1 MPVAR
6 MSNSAMLNKL
16 ASGGGQD
23 FGVPRNW
30 TQATYGSGWPIRPVN
45 APRDQE
51 LPRSIDYPISVN
63 SSLNPRTG
71 WGLMSFAALYE
82 AYMNV
87 TEIANPV
94 STFWRTMTS
103 FRPRLIDSSGNE
115 VKNHEFSWMT
125 VSPNR
130 KDPFSVWLTRFL
142 KSSKIYDAPALFF
155 GTDSNGQINLMDYVD
170 GSTLFVIIDEY
181 GHIPAPESVEA
192 YYNNY
197 YAKPHNPAVT
207 QNGANQAAGTIEQWL
222 QQFQLRVQQ
231 NKPVPTKI
239 PAFTQIIKG
248 TPFAWWDQDQI
259 WYTPTSPRVNAPYGE
274 SFIENAWSWIQLI
287 VSITAFELG
296 HYKTGNMPEGFMTL
310 PEKQYNSPASI
321 LAAEIAYNARMSS
334 NAATERMRLRM
345 FPDGTKYIPTKK
357 PDFPL
362 PLYKTAVQNVLHAA
376 GIPPSEYG
384 DVPGQG
390 LGGKGF
396 KEGSLDDLQRNM
408 INPAR
413 AFIAAPFNNVLTRCG
428 VTDVTFDLAYPI
440 EEIDPGQLK
449 QDVYEGM
456 AHGVLT
462 MNDAQAQ
469 LKMKPIGDP
478 NDPNNIANMHL
489 IAMGNN
495 VYVIERMDVQNGLA
509 VPAFNGAGQGGNNP
523 PAGPETA
530 MEQDGGQHSGQDFNT
545 IQSAIRH
552 AMESGTLDGKTIS
565 IPSGKKLVAKVAP
578 VNSLHEHNETIVDML
593 NDYAEGQTAEL
604 PVETV
609 ESTVSTPSTRP
620 ADKVIFTSVK
630 LDKHCGVCPDDD
642 DYFGAPISREITL
655 PFPNLN
661 HANGVEIVAMTPG
674 GGLPPKAAL
683 WKPEGDEVEALQD
696 WIGGPQYPR
705 EEAAYLLDRALGFMM
720 VPVAYVTWADNEAGA
735 AVYYTFGAG
744 AALDMSQYAPAW
756 LERAAVFDY
765 ISGQIDRG
773 YHHNMLSH
781 PDDPTRPVLID
792 NGLSFP
798 VDPLHKPDSIFCEAW
813 TGMPLSDDTAMA
825 VQMLLGD
832 ASVWSDIQ
840 RLVGLQAT
848 QNARIR
854 AQRVIEMRIVP
865 PCEATNVA
873 S

>member
-6 MSNSAMLNKL
+6 MSPASSMRKL
-16 ASGGGQD
+16 LSGGGQD
-23 FGVPRNW
+23 FGIPNRW

-45 APRDQE
+45 APKDQD
-51 LPRSIDYPISVN
+51 LPRSIDYPIAVN

-103 FRPRLIDSSGNE
+103 FKPRLVDPSGNE
-115 VKNHEFSWMT
+115 VKGHPFSWMT
-125 VSPNR
+125 DSPDR
-130 KDPFSVWLTRFL
+130 HTPFSVWLTWFL
-142 KSSKIYDAPALFF
+142 KSAKIYDAPALYF
-155 GTDSNGQINLMDYVD
+155 GTGDDGMIDRMEYVD

-181 GHIPAPESVEA
+181 GHIPAPESLDA
-192 YYNNY
+192 YYKNY
-197 YAKPHNPAVT
+197 QAKPHPQST
-207 QNGANQAAGTIEQWL
+207 QNTISGVAGTLEEWL
-222 QQFQLRVQQ
+222 KQLELRIRQ

-334 NAATERMRLRM
+334 NAPTERMRLRM

-413 AFIAAPFNNVLTRCG
+413 AFIAAPFNNVLTRCN
-428 VTDVTFDLAYPI
+428 VTDVRFDMGYPV
-440 EEIDPGQLK
+440 EEIDPAQLK

-478 NDPNNIANMHL
+478 NDPDNIANMHL

-495 VYVIERMDVQNGLA
+495 VYVIEKMDVQNGLA
-509 VPAFNGAGQGGNNP
+509 VPAFGGSGMGANGAP
-523 PAGPETA
+523 VGPETA
-530 MEQDGGQHSGQDFNT
+530 ALQAGGEHTPQDFAT
-545 IQSAIRH
+545 LQSAIRH

-565 IPSGKKLVAKVAP
+565 IPSGKTMGKAEP
-578 VNSLHEHNETIVDML
+578 VKSLHEHNDTIIEQLEEFYGEQTET
-593 NDYAEGQTAEL
+593 L
-604 PVETV
+604 PVNPDGGETR
-609 ESTVSTPSTRP
+609 SLITTVKTT
-620 ADKVIFTSVK
+620 V
-630 LDKHCGVCPDDD
+630 LDKHCGVCPEDDE
-642 DYFGAPISREITL
+642 YFGAPISRQITL

-661 HANGVEIVAMTPG
+661 HANGVEIVAMNPG
-674 GGLPPKAAL
+674 FGLPPKAAL
-683 WKPEGDEVEALQD
+683 WKPEGDEVEALQE
-696 WIGGPQYPR
+696 WIGGPQFVR
-705 EEAAYLLDRALGFMM
+705 EEAAYLLDRALGFML
-720 VPVAYVTWADNEAGA
+720 VPVAYVAWADNEAGA
-735 AVYYTFGAG
+735 AVYYTQGMQPPKEVSG
-744 AALDMSQYAPAW
+744 YAPAW
-756 LERAAVFDY
+756 IERAAVFDY
-765 ISGQIDRG
+765 ITSQIDRG
-773 YHHNMLSH
+773 YHHNYGTH
-781 PDDPTRPVLID
+781 PDDPGRLILFD
-792 NGLSFP
+792 NGLCFP
-798 VDPLHKPDSIFCEAW
+798 TAPDQFSRSLFTEAW
-813 TGMPLSDDTAMA
+813 INMPLSDDALMA
-825 VQMLLGD
+825 VWQAVND
-832 ASVWSDIQ
+832 ASVWSDIK
-840 RLVGLQAT
+840 RLVGDAAVQK
-848 QNARIR
+848 ARLC
-854 AQRVIEMRIVP
+854 AQRLLDERVIAPYVP
-865 PCEATNVA
+865 DYLTGVQ